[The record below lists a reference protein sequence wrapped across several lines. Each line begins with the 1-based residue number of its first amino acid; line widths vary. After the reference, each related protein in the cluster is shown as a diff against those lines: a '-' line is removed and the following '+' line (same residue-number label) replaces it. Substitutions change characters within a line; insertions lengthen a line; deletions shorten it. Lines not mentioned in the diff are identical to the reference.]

1 MANDRQRAWIEHD
14 DEDVPAPVD
23 EQHATTSAP
32 RGTTTVV
39 ERELAVRL
47 NRRGERGTTAMG
59 ITWL

>member
-1 MANDRQRAWIEHD
+1 MANDRQRAWLEHD
-14 DEDVPAPVD
+14 DDNAPVD
-23 EQHATTSAP
+23 GLHVSSSAP
-32 RGTTTVV
+32 RHATTVV